1 MNQTTLPDSPSG
13 RQLPVAEL
21 RGPVE
26 LEAPLQAGGLEGL
39 DRLDGLDDRAALEG
53 APTAITSRTGA
64 AGRPVMATLDDETP
78 PNGIPRSALLGLR
91 PADRPHTD
99 RHADRG
105 GSRKGDREPHAPTGP
120 VRLDT
125 QRVETPRPDGSRSQ
139 GAVPLPRRRP
149 TPTLV
154 AEHGRRVEPRP
165 VSVVPQP
172 SPASPAGSDPGSDAG
187 AAAPGIGGLPRR
199 VRQASLAPQLKKSP
213 SAAPA
218 EAAPDQVADRD
229 AEDVR
234 TRMSA
239 LQRGWTAG
247 RNQHA
252 QQKSETEAGTSAAGG
267 PANENEGD
275 GR

>member
-1 MNQTTLPDSPSG
+1 M
-13 RQLPVAEL
+13 
-21 RGPVE
+21 
-26 LEAPLQAGGLEGL
+26 
-39 DRLDGLDDRAALEG
+39 
-53 APTAITSRTGA
+53 
-64 AGRPVMATLDDETP
+64 
-78 PNGIPRSALLGLR
+78 
-91 PADRPHTD
+91 
-99 RHADRG
+99 
-105 GSRKGDREPHAPTGP
+105 
-120 VRLDT
+120 
-125 QRVETPRPDGSRSQ
+125 
-139 GAVPLPRRRP
+139 
-149 TPTLV
+149 
-154 AEHGRRVEPRP
+154 
-165 VSVVPQP
+165 SVVPQP
-172 SPASPAGSDPGSDAG
+172 APASTAGPEAGSEAG
-187 AAAPGIGGLPRR
+187 AAAPGPGIGGLPRR
-199 VRQASLAPQLKKSP
+199 VRQASLAPQLKKFP

>member
-1 MNQTTLPDSPSG
+1 
-13 RQLPVAEL
+13 
-21 RGPVE
+21 
-26 LEAPLQAGGLEGL
+26 
-39 DRLDGLDDRAALEG
+39 
-53 APTAITSRTGA
+53 
-64 AGRPVMATLDDETP
+64 
-78 PNGIPRSALLGLR
+78 
-91 PADRPHTD
+91 AD
-99 RHADRG
+99 
-105 GSRKGDREPHAPTGP
+105 
-120 VRLDT
+120 
-125 QRVETPRPDGSRSQ
+125 
-139 GAVPLPRRRP
+139 
-149 TPTLV
+149 
-154 AEHGRRVEPRP
+154 HGRRVDPRP

-172 SPASPAGSDPGSDAG
+172 APASTAGPEAGSDAPG
-187 AAAPGIGGLPRR
+187 PGIGGLPRR

-213 SAAPA
+213 STAPA